1 MLKNKTESEI
11 IESQLVEK
19 LVIRNMKNHFSNVQ
33 SIHKYLDLFH
43 RVEFRCEDF
52 GASLSSLLELPI
64 SIFNNQE
71 KDFFLRFLNTF
82 LEKCSISF
90 ILRDPSNLGHIDL
103 ALTGFWNM
111 KKIAIPL
118 WILDDTLIGFE
129 IIQAKGQYQIIDSLP
144 LYWKTPVTQQTSKEL
159 ARSETKEITVLDAN
173 VFCGNTIYLKIKQK
187 SIMIANINPFDD
199 LKFFERIASAVIP
212 EIDDD

>member
-1 MLKNKTESEI
+1 
-11 IESQLVEK
+11 
-19 LVIRNMKNHFSNVQ
+19 MKNHYSNVQ
-33 SIHKYLDLFH
+33 SIHKYLNLFH
-43 RVEFRCEDF
+43 RPWYVEFSCEDF

-64 SIFNNQE
+64 SIFNDQE
-71 KDFFLRFLNTF
+71 KDFFLGFLNTF

-118 WILDDTLIGFE
+118 WILNETLVGFE
-129 IIQAKGQYQIIDSLP
+129 IIQDESHYQILDSFP
-144 LYWKTPVTQQTSKEL
+144 LYWKTPVSHQTTGGYT
-159 ARSETKEITVLDAN
+159 RSETNEKIVLDTDI
-173 VFCGNTIYLKIKQK
+173 FCGNTIYLKIKQK
-187 SIMIANINPFDD
+187 NIMISNINPQDD
-199 LKFFERIASAVIP
+199 LQFFKRIASAVIP